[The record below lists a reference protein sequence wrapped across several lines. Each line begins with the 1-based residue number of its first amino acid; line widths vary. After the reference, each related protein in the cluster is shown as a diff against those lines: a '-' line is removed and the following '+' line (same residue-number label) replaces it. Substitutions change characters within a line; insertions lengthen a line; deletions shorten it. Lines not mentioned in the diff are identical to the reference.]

1 MRWKKKFLFIC
12 IAVFHIVLI
21 HMIFLKEVVY
31 YDSYLL
37 SNLYLLWIK
46 IVQIHNRYLINEW
59 KKRRTYDFCE
69 IFLEDV

>member
-21 HMIFLKEVVY
+21 HVIFLKEVVY

-46 IVQIHNRYLINEW
+46 IVQIHNRYLINE
-59 KKRRTYDFCE
+59 
-69 IFLEDV
+69 